1 MREQIR
7 HERMFTLTSLCE
19 TLPFTFLHWFKV
31 NSSLWYG
38 TNDLTE
44 RPSFPS
50 TFPGA
55 FTLSQTLCQTSITPQ
70 AQLTGPLK
78 DAISVFCQKPQVF
91 QVFGTLSLL
100 SSSAARDVW
109 DFQISRF
116 GQLCV
121 FQGNVCWST
130 MDVTGIQTD
139 EVLTCSSVP
148 QGFASIFDRFVLLIR
163 ISWCYWYTA
172 NRLYV
177 ILMEEKKTDRVD
189 FLSVTVSVH
198 VRLSCARVCTK
209 CLFAVTAAHSR
220 CTLSIILASHVS
232 RVVLFQPS

>member
-1 MREQIR
+1 
-7 HERMFTLTSLCE
+7 MFTLASLRE
-19 TLPFTFLHWFKV
+19 TLPLAFFQWFKV

-44 RPSFPS
+44 RPSFPT

-78 DAISVFCQKPQVF
+78 DAISVFCHEPQVF

-100 SSSAARDVW
+100 SWSATRDAW
-109 DFQISRF
+109 DFQISKF

-121 FQGNVCWST
+121 FHGNGCWST

-139 EVLTCSSVP
+139 DVLTCSSVP
-148 QGFASIFDRFVLLIR
+148 QGFVSIFDRFAFLIR

-172 NRLYV
+172 DRLYV
-177 ILMEEKKTDRVD
+177 ILMEKKKTDRPD

-198 VRLSCARVCTK
+198 VRMSCARVCAR

-220 CTLSIILASHVS
+220 CTLSIVLASHVS
-232 RVVLFQPS
+232 RVMLFQPS

>member
-1 MREQIR
+1 MPKVLLIELNLNCTILLNSKFQTAFSNLFSQGFSKSINWSEQHFGVMREQIAC
-7 HERMFTLTSLCE
+7 ERMFTLASLCK

-78 DAISVFCQKPQVF
+78 DAISVFCHEPQVF

-100 SSSAARDVW
+100 SSSTTCDVW
-109 DFQISRF
+109 DF
-116 GQLCV
+116 
-121 FQGNVCWST
+121 
-130 MDVTGIQTD
+130 
-139 EVLTCSSVP
+139 
-148 QGFASIFDRFVLLIR
+148 
-163 ISWCYWYTA
+163 
-172 NRLYV
+172 
-177 ILMEEKKTDRVD
+177 
-189 FLSVTVSVH
+189 
-198 VRLSCARVCTK
+198 
-209 CLFAVTAAHSR
+209 
-220 CTLSIILASHVS
+220 
-232 RVVLFQPS
+232 

>member
-1 MREQIR
+1 MREQIAC
-7 HERMFTLTSLCE
+7 ERMFTLASLCK

-78 DAISVFCQKPQVF
+78 DAIAVFCHEPQVF

-100 SSSAARDVW
+100 SSSTTRDVW
-109 DFQISRF
+109 DFQISRI

-121 FQGNVCWST
+121 FQRNGCWST
-130 MDVTGIQTD
+130 MDVTGIQRD
-139 EVLTCSSVP
+139 DVLTCSSVP

-172 NRLYV
+172 DRLYV
-177 ILMEEKKTDRVD
+177 ILMEEKKNRPG
-189 FLSVTVSVH
+189 
-198 VRLSCARVCTK
+198 RLLVCDCLCTCQIELCTQ

-220 CTLSIILASHVS
+220 CTLSIVLASHVS